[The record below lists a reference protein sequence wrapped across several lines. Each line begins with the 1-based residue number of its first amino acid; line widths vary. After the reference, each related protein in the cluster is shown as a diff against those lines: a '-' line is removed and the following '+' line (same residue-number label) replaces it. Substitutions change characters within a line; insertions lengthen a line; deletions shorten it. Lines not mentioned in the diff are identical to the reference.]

1 MTNCFP
7 LRRSADLIFAGERPL
22 GAAFAQHMM
31 RHRIERLAGGLF
43 GFRIGHGEA
52 PSDGPYPAIAIAP
65 NIGAAPP
72 GRKGWAVSAGR
83 SASRA
88 RSFAPAKENVL
99 QRGARSEERRGGQ
112 ASGRTLR
119 NRR

>member
-1 MTNCFP
+1 
-7 LRRSADLIFAGERPL
+7 
-22 GAAFAQHMM
+22 MM
-31 RHRIERLAGGLF
+31 LQRVGRFAGGLF

-99 QRGARSEERRGGQ
+99 PRASWPPPCADFRRAARRDSRARTEIGRASCRERMCQ
-112 ASGRTLR
+112 YW
-119 NRR
+119 

>member
-72 GRKGWAVSAGR
+72 GRKGWAVRAGR

-88 RSFAPAKENVL
+88 RSFAPAEENVL
-99 QRGARSEERRGGQ
+99 PR
-112 ASGRTLR
+112 ASWPGRKSGV
-119 NRR
+119 

>member
-1 MTNCFP
+1 
-7 LRRSADLIFAGERPL
+7 
-22 GAAFAQHMM
+22 MM

-99 QRGARSEERRGGQ
+99 PRASWPPPCADFPRTARTNSRSQERRVGKECVTTCSSQ
-112 ASGRTLR
+112 RWTYL
-119 NRR
+119 